1 MTATTTSG
9 PATYRVQPAADRIGI
24 SRRTIDVWIN
34 RNVSEDGQRSW
45 IEVAGQR
52 VPVLRIGRRWVVV
65 AAPLESALRG
75 EAVAS

>member
-9 PATYRVQPAADRIGI
+9 PATYRVTPAAERIGI
-24 SRRTIDVWIN
+24 SRRTLDIWIN

-45 IEVAGQR
+45 VDVAGQR

-65 AAPLESALRG
+65 APALEDALRG
-75 EAVAS
+75 EAVA